1 MQEQDKNNLALE
13 LSPSR
18 QVDQCL
24 QAFSAIIASNEEEDI
39 YQLWIDR

>member
-18 QVDQCL
+18 QADKCISAVDT
-24 QAFSAIIASNEEEDI
+24 N
-39 YQLWIDR
+39 RR